1 MRDIKNHMAG
11 VTGRYREHVCLA
23 LHKTFNFQQNHKTL
37 NGSCNG
43 NATGFDHWRHH
54 NASSTCPT
62 LSHQQTANTTIPT
75 SIVACERFSFQR
87 SVNRVSFSSPHNTP
101 STFSCN
107 VDIFLSPQFNLHS
120 LSSFSIQAYILILD
134 FPFYSFRV
142 LICATIHIAIFS
154 YHYIT
159 VFSFFGVD
167 FAAFCFQATSVE
179 SARRCKRV

>member
-1 MRDIKNHMAG
+1 MLMRDIKNHMAG
-11 VTGRYREHVCLA
+11 VTGRYREHGCLA
-23 LHKTFNFQQNHKTL
+23 LHKTFNFHQSHETL

-43 NATGFDHWRHH
+43 NASGYDHSRHQK
-54 NASSTCPT
+54 ASSTCPSST
-62 LSHQQTANTTIPT
+62 NHEHNSPNLDCGVRA
-75 SIVACERFSFQR
+75 FQR

-101 STFSCN
+101 SAFSCN